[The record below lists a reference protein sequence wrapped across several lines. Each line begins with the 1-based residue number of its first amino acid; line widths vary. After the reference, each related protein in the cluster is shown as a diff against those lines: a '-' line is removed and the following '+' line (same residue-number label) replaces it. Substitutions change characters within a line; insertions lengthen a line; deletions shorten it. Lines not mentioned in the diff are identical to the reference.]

1 LTDAGDDARAV
12 VLTRLEIFRVS
23 RGISVGD
30 LIAES
35 GISRQHLL
43 RMRKGEL
50 QPRRDMIAAV
60 VSALRQL
67 SLEDVQPEDVI
78 ELTVEESGP
87 WRRQRP
93 QRLTADIGEWQR
105 ERDAAA
111 DLLAALPKMPPD
123 DWLPFLEKRARS
135 DSAVRALLF
144 EGRRIIDE
152 DPRHARALFH
162 VATQLAERL
171 TTIRREYR
179 LALVGRAWLELANAL
194 RQLGLLREALGPLQE
209 AERRFEGEPYCTK
222 ELGRAW
228 LARGTIL
235 MKMGDLAG
243 AEHYLACAVNIFA
256 AVDDPRR
263 IAKVRMVQA
272 GVLFERSDFE
282 GARSLWLAAVPALS
296 AGRERHALPVAWLN
310 LGLCDVEQNRIGSA
324 KTWLEKALHAFE
336 RIRCEVEVLRTQWA
350 LARIEALFE
359 DRKSGLAALFQLRAA
374 FEKRGLLTDGGMVML
389 DATEAL
395 LIPPR
400 RPGAAAQICN
410 SLPQLFERAG
420 ATREARKAV
429 VYLREA
435 AAAHHLTVDDVRS
448 VKIFI
453 DRAEDGREASFVT
466 PPKKRSTT
474 RSERPAGPSSDG

>member
-1 LTDAGDDARAV
+1 M
-12 VLTRLEIFRVS
+12 LTRLEIFRAS
-23 RGISVGD
+23 RGIPVGD

-87 WRRQRP
+87 WRRQSRH
-93 QRLTADIGEWQR
+93 RLTADIDEWKR
-105 ERDAAA
+105 EHDAAA
-111 DLLAALPKMPPD
+111 DLLVALPKMPREE
-123 DWLPFLEKRARS
+123 WLRFLENRARS
-135 DSAVRALLF
+135 DAAVRALLF
-144 EGRRIIDE
+144 EGRRLIDE

-162 VATQLAERL
+162 VAIELAEDL

-194 RQLGLLREALGPLQE
+194 RQLGLLREALGALAE
-209 AERRFEGEPYCTK
+209 AERRFQGEPYCTK
-222 ELGRAW
+222 ELGRGW
-228 LARGTIL
+228 LARGMVL
-235 MKMGDLAG
+235 MKMGDLSG

-272 GVLFERSDFE
+272 GVLFERSDFD
-282 GARSLWLAAVPALS
+282 GARSLWLDAIPALN
-296 AGRERHALPVAWLN
+296 AGKERHALTVAWLN
-310 LGLCDVEQNRIGSA
+310 LGLCDVEQNRITSA

-350 LARIEALFE
+350 LARIKALFE
-359 DRKSGLAALFQLRAA
+359 DRKSGLETLFGLRGA
-374 FEKRGLLTDGGMVML
+374 FEKRGLLADAGMVML
-389 DATEAL
+389 DAVEAL

-400 RPGAAAQICN
+400 RPTAAAHICE

-429 VYLREA
+429 VYLQEA
-435 AAAHHLTVDDVRS
+435 AAAHHLAIEDVRS
-448 VKIFI
+448 VRVFV
-453 DRAEDGREASFVT
+453 DRAEEGREVSFVP
-466 PPKKRSTT
+466 PPKKRSAT
-474 RSERPAGPSSDG
+474 RSERPAGSSSDG

>member
-1 LTDAGDDARAV
+1 M
-12 VLTRLEIFRVS
+12 LTRLEIFRAS
-23 RGISVGD
+23 RDIPVRD

-50 QPRRDMIAAV
+50 QPRRHMIAAV

-67 SLEDVQPEDVI
+67 SLEDVQPDDVI

-87 WRRQRP
+87 WRRQSR
-93 QRLTADIGEWQR
+93 QRLTSDIDEWKR
-105 ERDAAA
+105 EHDAAT
-111 DLLAALPKMPPD
+111 DLLVALPKMPREE
-123 DWLPFLEKRARS
+123 WLSFLEKRARS
-135 DSAVRALLF
+135 DAAVRALLF

-152 DPRHARALFH
+152 DPQHARALFH
-162 VATQLAERL
+162 VATELAERL

-194 RQLGLLREALGPLQE
+194 RQLGLLREALGPLEE

-235 MKMGDLAG
+235 MKMGELSG

-263 IAKVRMVQA
+263 VAKVRMVQA
-272 GVLFERSDFE
+272 GVLFERSDFD

-310 LGLCDVEQNRIGSA
+310 LGLCDVEQNRIASA
-324 KTWLEKALHAFE
+324 KTWLQKALNAFE
-336 RIRCEVEVLRTQWA
+336 RNRCEVEVLRTQWA
-350 LARIEALFE
+350 LARIEAIFE
-359 DRKSGLAALFQLRAA
+359 NRKTGLEALLRLRAS
-374 FEKRGLLTDGGMVML
+374 FEKRGLLIDAGMVML

-400 RPGAAAQICN
+400 RVGAAAQICK
-410 SLPQLFERAG
+410 SLPQIFGRAG
-420 ATREARKAV
+420 ATREAQKAIA
-429 VYLREA
+429 YLQA
-435 AAAHHLTVDDVRS
+435 AASAHRLTVDHVRS
-448 VKIFI
+448 VKIFV
-453 DRAEDGREASFVT
+453 DRAEDGREDLFVP
-466 PPKKRSTT
+466 PPKKRSAT
-474 RSERPAGPSSDG
+474 RSERPASPSSDG